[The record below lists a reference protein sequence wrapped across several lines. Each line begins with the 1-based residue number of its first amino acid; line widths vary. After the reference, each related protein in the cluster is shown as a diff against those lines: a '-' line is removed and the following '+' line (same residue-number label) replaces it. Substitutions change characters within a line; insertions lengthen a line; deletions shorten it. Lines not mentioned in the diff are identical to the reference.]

1 MRALQREE
9 ATIRGG
15 AQSHLGEFPGHLQSW
30 GEVSGTQGFKCHLGI
45 EVHLSLW
52 EGG

>member
-1 MRALQREE
+1 MRVLQREE

-30 GEVSGTQGFKCHLGI
+30 GEVSGTQGFKCHLRI